1 MSSKVSLVE
10 VNLSALH
17 QYNLLTSLKLL
28 ACEEARLASLGLF
41 GGEAASQL
49 KKNRARKSDFSR
61 PILLAGSAC
70 NSFCLPFRYSVM
82 AGTPIKMV
90 EYLLETRIDK
100 TCSFDGKRL

>member
-1 MSSKVSLVE
+1 MR
-10 VNLSALH
+10 
-17 QYNLLTSLKLL
+17 
-28 ACEEARLASLGLF
+28 EARLASLGLF

-49 KKNRARKSDFSR
+49 KKNRARKSDFPL
-61 PILLAGSAC
+61 PILPAGSAC
-70 NSFCLPFRYSVM
+70 NSFCFPFRYSVM

>member
-1 MSSKVSLVE
+1 MSSKVSLVG

-17 QYNLLTSLKLL
+17 QYNLLTLFKAISLR
-28 ACEEARLASLGLF
+28 AGSVGEF
-41 GGEAASQL
+41 GVIWREAASQL
-49 KKNRARKSDFSR
+49 KKNRARKSDF
-61 PILLAGSAC
+61 PLPNLLAGSAC